1 MTHFTG
7 DGRFWL
13 LEWII
18 QTDCN
23 ANVLLYC
30 ISSFPLSLAVSSHT
44 SNTLFLS
51 LTHIS
56 VTIITLSITYS
67 IYVIAVALIKYVAL
81 VLFSLKH
88 IPGLKCPEITW
99 VSVQFF
105 FLNKSI
111 VLQNPLLS
119 PQCILTLQQFG
130 YRLQYSHNVT
140 SFLQQSTSV
149 CLEKGVLKKAP
160 SSYCTHTEEGQNK
173 CANLI
178 VELTELELPLGVGRG
193 CILHWTP
200 SQWVHRM
207 SALLEIKFWPK
218 QLSVFTT
225 T

>member
-1 MTHFTG
+1 MINLTG

-44 SNTLFLS
+44 SNTQFFS

-67 IYVIAVALIKYVAL
+67 IHVIAVALIKYVAL
-81 VLFSLKH
+81 VLFALKH
-88 IPGLKCPEITW
+88 TIPGVKCTEITW

-119 PQCILTLQQFG
+119 PQCILTLQQYG
-130 YRLQYSHNVT
+130 YRLQYSHMGPTPCLKNVT
-140 SFLQQSTSV
+140 SFSQKSV
-149 CLEKGVLKKAP
+149 CMCVSGEGGFKKGTVLLL
-160 SSYCTHTEEGQNK
+160 YTH
-173 CANLI
+173 
-178 VELTELELPLGVGRG
+178 
-193 CILHWTP
+193 W
-200 SQWVHRM
+200 S
-207 SALLEIKFWPK
+207 
-218 QLSVFTT
+218 
-225 T
+225 